1 MQDVHAVPD
10 HPEPYR
16 TLDANHPSRPVF
28 CFSAFRLLAGR
39 VSASEELYSSPLLF
53 CIACH
58 ACRLPVTS
66 LKRSAPPHLDAILFK
81 ISNYRS
87 REFELRGSESRR
99 RSTNPDVSTNE
110 ERGTPGPGR
119 KNSRIHSSNSNFI
132 VIYVTINSDHLH
144 LVFSFDVRLTLA
156 YDRKGQMNAT
166 IQSCVGRW
174 GGNKAHTVSSAEVTV
189 PPPPDVCSPISC
201 QYTAVKRL
209 EKITTAATE
218 LRSFAVFL
226 STRNSNSLAVA
237 FSASR
242 TRTLYSVLF
251 ISANGGHSYK
261 PRYLRAWMDGLDSK
275 PKFPDIP
282 WLQLRRSW
290 DPG

>member
-1 MQDVHAVPD
+1 M
-10 HPEPYR
+10 
-16 TLDANHPSRPVF
+16 
-28 CFSAFRLLAGR
+28 
-39 VSASEELYSSPLLF
+39 
-53 CIACH
+53 
-58 ACRLPVTS
+58 
-66 LKRSAPPHLDAILFK
+66 RSCCK

-87 REFELRGSESRR
+87 REFELRGSERRR

-119 KNSRIHSSNSNFI
+119 KNSRIHSSNPDFI

-166 IQSCVGRW
+166 IQSCAGRW
-174 GGNKAHTVSSAEVTV
+174 GGNKSHTVSSAEVTV

-201 QYTAVKRL
+201 QYTAIKRL

-242 TRTLYSVLF
+242 TRTLYIFCALYLSQWRPQLQTQ
-251 ISANGGHSYK
+251 ISAG
-261 PRYLRAWMDGLDSK
+261 MDGWYRL
-275 PKFPDIP
+275 
-282 WLQLRRSW
+282 
-290 DPG
+290 